1 MATAITFVLSN
12 AGVLLFAVA
21 LVRTLLRV
29 RHGQLAHRVVTPS
42 YVLWGETLFYAVGVT
57 LVYIG
62 ILHAYFQHIAAP
74 SIGWHPSP
82 FEYELGWFEIPLG
95 VVAMLSLWRGYEF
108 RLAATIIFVV
118 FSWAAAAQHIAQIL
132 GAHNYAPGNAG
143 PILWFGDILLP
154 LLLVVLAFV
163 SRDAHERFERT

>member
-21 LVRTLLRV
+21 LVRTLQRI

-118 FSWAAAAQHIAQIL
+118 FSWAAAAQHIVQIL

-143 PILWFGDILLP
+143 PIVWFGDILLP

>member
-1 MATAITFVLSN
+1 MALAITFVLSN

-21 LVRTLLRV
+21 LVRTLVRV

-108 RLAATIIFVV
+108 RLAATIVFVV
-118 FSWAAAAQHIAQIL
+118 FSLAAAAQHMQQIL

-143 PILWFGDILLP
+143 PIVWFGDILLP
-154 LLLVVLAFV
+154 LLLVVLAFA
-163 SRDAHERFERT
+163 SRDAHERHERT